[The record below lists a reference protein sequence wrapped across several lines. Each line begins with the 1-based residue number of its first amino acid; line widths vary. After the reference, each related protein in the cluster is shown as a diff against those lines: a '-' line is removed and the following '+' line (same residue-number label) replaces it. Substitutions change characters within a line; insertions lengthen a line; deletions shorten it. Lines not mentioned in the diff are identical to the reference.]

1 MFNLLLR
8 CRQVDLIGEK
18 EFEKWL
24 KTCLGNHLTAFG
36 WRAALIVL
44 IEFVARILF
53 GNSYQ
58 TITCPL
64 FNLGNLTVDKFYPDS

>member
-24 KTCLGNHLTAFG
+24 KPCLYSRLTAFG
-36 WRAALIVL
+36 WRAALIVS
-44 IEFVARILF
+44 IEFAARILF

-58 TITCPL
+58 TITCSL